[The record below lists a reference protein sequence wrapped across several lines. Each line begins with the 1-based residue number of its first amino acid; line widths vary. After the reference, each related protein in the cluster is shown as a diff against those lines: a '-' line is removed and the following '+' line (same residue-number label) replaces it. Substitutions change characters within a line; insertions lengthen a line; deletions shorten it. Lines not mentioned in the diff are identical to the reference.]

1 MSPHHNPSWQHSE
14 DGLTLRL
21 DRRVDRVPSPLDDWL
36 IGPEGI
42 GTTADPASDL
52 VRLEGHIR
60 GIGAELLS
68 KVGTAESTISR
79 SRKDL
84 DNAAGPWWSL
94 KARDQRKETSANLLD
109 AIEEHTTT
117 VAELDHIRE
126 VQNLVRQF
134 VIGADAPEGLLAESA
149 AGWQRSPDLP
159 TSVITFDD
167 EDAFLTADSR
177 RTSNSQWGYPILGG
191 DVFGH
196 QWRRDGDDDE
206 PDSRPLDRSGPWM
219 LGYLE
224 RTGEIYATRRG
235 SYLLPQV
242 WLLGAPFSTARAH
255 EILAGIQPR
264 MREPNS
270 IILAAATVAEAL
282 LHEHGD
288 NTGSAA

>member
-1 MSPHHNPSWQHSE
+1 MSPHHSPNWQHTE

-21 DRRVDRVPSPLDDWL
+21 GRRADRVPSLIADWL
-36 IGPEGI
+36 IGPDGL
-42 GTTADPASDL
+42 GTTADPSSDL

-60 GIGAELLS
+60 GLAAELLS
-68 KVGTAESTISR
+68 KVGTAETTISR
-79 SRKDL
+79 SRNDL
-84 DNAAGPWWSL
+84 DDAAGPWWSR
-94 KARDQRKETSANLLD
+94 KARDQRRDTSAKLLD
-109 AIEEHTTT
+109 AIEEHTTAA
-117 VAELDHIRE
+117 AELDDIRE

-159 TSVITFDD
+159 ASVITFDD
-167 EDAFLTADSR
+167 EDAFLSADTR
-177 RTSNSQWGYPILGG
+177 RTSDSQWGYPILGG

-206 PDSRPLDRSGPWM
+206 PDSRPLDRSGSWM

-235 SYLLPQV
+235 GYLLPQV

-255 EILAGIQPR
+255 EILKEIQPR

-270 IILAAATVAEAL
+270 VILAAATVAEAL
-282 LHEHGD
+282 LDEHGN